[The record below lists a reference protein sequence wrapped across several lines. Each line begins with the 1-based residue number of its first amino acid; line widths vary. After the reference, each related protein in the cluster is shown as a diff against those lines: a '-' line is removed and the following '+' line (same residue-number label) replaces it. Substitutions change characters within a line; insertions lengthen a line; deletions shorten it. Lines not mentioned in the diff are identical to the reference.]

1 MALPQRVPA
10 VMPDILQR
18 LNVALS
24 GRYWLERQLARG
36 GASIVFV
43 ALDLKHDRQVALK
56 VLRPD
61 IAAALGAERFLREIK
76 IAANLSHPHI
86 LPVHDSGEADG
97 FLFYVM
103 PLVEGESLRQRL
115 SRERALPVN
124 ETVRLLH
131 DIADALHHAHERGV
145 VHRDIKPDNVML
157 SGRHALVTDFGVAK
171 GLSEATEVGEVDTLG
186 VALGTPA
193 YMAPEQAAA
202 DPTIDHRADI
212 YSLGALSYEM
222 LTGRPP
228 FHGDSPQAILAAHV
242 TENPVPVT
250 DARIGIPNEL
260 ASVVMKCLEKD
271 PSDRWQSAEDFLQQL
286 GPETTPSGGLDPAPT
301 ASALAHFSLPP
312 ARIGMIAAAVAVLLL
327 LVMGWIFRVA
337 DTVSPQRPVLV
348 VLPFENLGPA
358 EDEYFA
364 NGVTDA
370 ITTRLA
376 TLAGLGVISRTTAIQ
391 YRDSDKNSSQIASE
405 VGADYVLEG
414 TIQRERPQD
423 RSSQVRITPQLI
435 RASDD
440 THLWAQSYDEDL
452 SEVFQVQTEI
462 AERVAR
468 AMDLTLIEPDR
479 SSWASRP
486 TENWEAYDLYLQGHD
501 YLTGTRGSGD
511 ANARRIAVEMLEQ
524 AVTLDSSFALA
535 YADLSLAHM
544 WLYHYFI
551 DPSDERLSMA
561 RTSVDRAL
569 SLAPGLP
576 AAHMALGHYY
586 YWSGTPNPELALE
599 EFKLV
604 ALREPNNAYARSLIG
619 ELQAAHGEWDQALE
633 NTALAADLDPRE
645 PEWSVRA
652 GRYYMMAKRY
662 EDAERYLNRSL
673 SLAPDYA
680 EAHTAKIA
688 LHLRW
693 HGDKVVA
700 RQAVDEMARR
710 VTPGQVALALV
721 EVASMLIGSG
731 EYDTLFTQLTPAS
744 ISGPYTFDYYLVKAE
759 FYRLRNQSG
768 PASVYYDSL
777 VNALQAV
784 PEERS
789 DDPVVAMLFGLA
801 YAGLGEK
808 TQAARRARSI
818 ESAISNSDDV
828 FLNDLMQRSLVWIY
842 ALVGDYDRA
851 IYNLERLLA
860 TPSLVSIPYLR
871 IEQFPGNLK
880 QQPRFQELLTGIPGP
895 PLS

>member
-1 MALPQRVPA
+1 V
-10 VMPDILQR
+10 
-18 LNVALS
+18 
-24 GRYWLERQLARG
+24 ERQLARG

-43 ALDLKHDRQVALK
+43 ALDLKHDRRVALK

-61 IAAALGAERFLREIK
+61 IAAVLGAERFLREIK

-86 LPVHDSGEADG
+86 LPVLDSGEADG

-115 SRERALPVN
+115 LRERALPIN

-171 GLSEATEVGEVDTLG
+171 GLSEATDVGEVDTLG

-202 DPTIDHRADI
+202 DPNIDHRADI
-212 YSLGALSYEM
+212 YSLGALSYEL
-222 LTGRPP
+222 LTGHPP

-242 TENPVPVT
+242 TEDPVPVA
-250 DARIGIPNEL
+250 DARIGVPNEL

-286 GPETTPSGGLDPAPT
+286 GPETTPTGGVDPVRTAP
-301 ASALAHFSLPP
+301 ALARFSVLP
-312 ARIGMIAAAVAVLLL
+312 ARIGTITAAVAVVLL
-327 LVMGWIFRVA
+327 LVMGWIFRTT
-337 DTVSPQRPVLV
+337 DTVLSRRPVIV

-358 EDEYFA
+358 QDEYFA

-391 YRDSDKNSSQIASE
+391 YQVSDKNASQIASE

-423 RSSQVRITPQLI
+423 PSSKVRITPQLI

-440 THLWAQSYDEDL
+440 THLWAESYDEDL

-468 AMDLTLIEPDR
+468 AMDITLIEPDR
-479 SSWASRP
+479 SSWAARP
-486 TENWEAYDLYLQGHD
+486 TESWDAYEFYLQGHD

-524 AVTLDSSFALA
+524 AVVLDSSFALA

-544 WLYHYFI
+544 WLYRHFI

-561 RTSVDRAL
+561 KTSVDRAL
-569 SLAPGLP
+569 SLEPDLP

-586 YWSGTPNPELALE
+586 YWSGTPNPGLALE

-619 ELQAAHGEWDQALE
+619 ELQAVHGEWDEALD

-652 GRYYMMAKRY
+652 GMYYMMARRY

-680 EAHTAKIA
+680 EAHAAKIA

-693 HGDKVVA
+693 HGDKAVA

-721 EVASMLIGSG
+721 QVAPMLIASG

-744 ISGPYTFDYYLVKAE
+744 ISGPYTFDYHLVKAE

-768 PASVYYDSL
+768 QARVYYDSL
-777 VNALQAV
+777 VNALQAL
-784 PEERS
+784 PEERV
-789 DDPVVAMLFGLA
+789 DDPNVAVLFGLA

-808 TQAARRARSI
+808 TRATQRARSI
-818 ESAISNSDDV
+818 ESILSSSEDV
-828 FLNDLMQRSLVWIY
+828 FLNGMMQRSLVWIY
-842 ALVGDYDRA
+842 SLIGEYDRA
-851 IYNLERLLA
+851 VHNLERLLA

-871 IEQFPGNLK
+871 IEQFPGSLR
-880 QQPRFQELLTGIPGP
+880 QQPRFQELLTGMPGP